1 MAAKKGSYSYEDAL
15 FRITKQPIDGPI
27 DPEFIKKIDA
37 FETFLVDRNGQYL
50 EKGPEYRG
58 YSLYIKDVFIQG
70 IFENC
75 CGYRWVDIE
84 KMFYARLVEVADS
97 QRSVGVA
104 VNKLNEQ
111 LDQLKE
117 RLKVYLSSLAKPGR
131 IAAYETIFQSA
142 VMTKDRSTF
151 MPERIMIL
159 DFNYTDTSAFYVKPN
174 VQVVHLHGECY
185 TGDNPLIFG
194 YADELDAHYTKFR
207 LDEDIDYVKN
217 MKSNYYTETNNYLKL
232 EVFLDLAD
240 FEVALFGHS
249 CGKSDK
255 TVLNMIFEHPKCR
268 HNKIHYH
275 EDDAGDNF
283 RQISDSVSRHC
294 DSIRWYSKV
303 VPKIFCSPMPQ
314 WNESPVAGDTE
325 TLQGAL
331 LTAKA

>member
-1 MAAKKGSYSYEDAL
+1 
-15 FRITKQPIDGPI
+15 
-27 DPEFIKKIDA
+27 
-37 FETFLVDRNGQYL
+37 
-50 EKGPEYRG
+50 
-58 YSLYIKDVFIQG
+58 
-70 IFENC
+70 
-75 CGYRWVDIE
+75 
-84 KMFYARLVEVADS
+84 
-97 QRSVGVA
+97 
-104 VNKLNEQ
+104 
-111 LDQLKE
+111 
-117 RLKVYLSSLAKPGR
+117 
-131 IAAYETIFQSA
+131 
-142 VMTKDRSTF
+142 
-151 MPERIMIL
+151 
-159 DFNYTDTSAFYVKPN
+159 
-174 VQVVHLHGECY
+174 
-185 TGDNPLIFG
+185 
-194 YADELDAHYTKFR
+194 